1 MKPTQTLFVIAAVG
15 LLSACAAT
23 PPAGEKTAGA
33 PEADKPCLKTT
44 GSNICR
50 APGTGN
56 MNQVESISGEDLRR
70 SGGPITGA
78 RPGTTGN

>member
-1 MKPTQTLFVIAAVG
+1 MKSTRSLLLTSAVS
-15 LLSACAAT
+15 LLAACAAT
-23 PPAGEKTAGA
+23 PPAEQKTAGA
-33 PEADKPCLKTT
+33 PEAGKECVKTT

-56 MNQVESISGEDLRR
+56 MNQVDTISGEDLRR

-78 RPGTTGN
+78 RPGTIGN